1 MKKKSISILLAA
13 LMIGL
18 CVAGCGKKNEET
30 TEAPTT
36 VEQTTKEPAEVPVM
50 TIADVPETTE
60 EALPEGMMYS
70 YLTGKVVPVEV
81 GRKRPVAFQIDNER
95 RAQPQ
100 NGVSTAEIVYEVPIE
115 ANEVRLTAIFQSFD
129 DTDRIGPLRSARSYH
144 PGIVAEYDGIFFHHG
159 HSDLALPYLDDE
171 RCDDLEGIAN
181 SGWPAVFESSDHS
194 AGHNIFTNQEKV
206 MKQVEK
212 LGFRTEMKQDYTY
225 KFQFAKTSEKIVPE
239 GGQDAQQGIY
249 RIYAES
255 PLLRVQR
262 GGRTLLSLRF
272 R

>member
-95 RAQPQ
+95 RAQPKI
-100 NGVSTAEIVYEVPIE
+100 GVGTAEIV
-115 ANEVRLTAIFQSFD
+115 
-129 DTDRIGPLRSARSYH
+129 
-144 PGIVAEYDGIFFHHG
+144 
-159 HSDLALPYLDDE
+159 
-171 RCDDLEGIAN
+171 
-181 SGWPAVFESSDHS
+181 
-194 AGHNIFTNQEKV
+194 
-206 MKQVEK
+206 
-212 LGFRTEMKQDYTY
+212 
-225 KFQFAKTSEKIVPE
+225 
-239 GGQDAQQGIY
+239 
-249 RIYAES
+249 
-255 PLLRVQR
+255 
-262 GGRTLLSLRF
+262 
-272 R
+272 